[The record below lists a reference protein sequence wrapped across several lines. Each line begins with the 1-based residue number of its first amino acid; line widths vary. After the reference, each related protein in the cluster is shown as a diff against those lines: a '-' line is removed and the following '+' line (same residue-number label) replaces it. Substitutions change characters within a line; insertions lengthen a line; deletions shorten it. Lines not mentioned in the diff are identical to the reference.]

1 MTRIRVFSAALGAEV
16 NTFSASPMNHANFRD
31 LCYFPSG
38 RLPADAPPPLIAAPL
53 RRARELARLGE
64 IELIEGICAGAQPG
78 GIISRQTYEA
88 LRDELLAD
96 LVRAG
101 PVDLVL
107 LGLHGATVAAGYADC
122 EGDILRRVR
131 AQIGERPTLAAL
143 LDPHAHLSR
152 AMIEPTDLLYAYKE
166 YPHDDIF
173 ETADR
178 LVDDALRT
186 VRGEI
191 RPVIRAFDCRM
202 LGVYNTYHQPMRGY
216 VDDLLAE
223 IGPSGPLLDISVAHG
238 FPWGD
243 VEDAGTRVWVTSDGD
258 GDRAARAAERWG
270 QRLVAIRQSVQPQL
284 LSPEAAISR
293 VREHDRVVVLAETA
307 DNPGGGA
314 PSDATHLI
322 RAAAAAG
329 LGPVAAGLIWDPI
342 ALQICEAAGEGA
354 DLYLRIGGKASPLS
368 GSPLDL
374 HVNVVRMTAN
384 LEQPF
389 GGGTWSAGRA
399 VRLAAGDLT
408 LILTEHRTQCFAAE
422 AFTTLGV
429 DLAAQRAI
437 IVKSSNHFEASFRKL
452 TDAIYRVETPGAL
465 AHDFSSLPYR
475 NIQRPIA
482 PLDREGAIP
491 RLLDW
496 RSRP

>member
-31 LCYFPSG
+31 LCYYPAGS
-38 RLPADAPPPLIAAPL
+38 LPADGLPPLIAAPL
-53 RRARELARLGE
+53 RRARERARLGE
-64 IELIEGICAGAQPG
+64 IDLIEGLCAGAQPG
-78 GIISRQTYEA
+78 GVIARESYER
-88 LRDELLAD
+88 LRDEMLED

-107 LGLHGATVAAGYADC
+107 LGLHGATVAVGYSDC

-131 AQIGERPTLAAL
+131 AQIGEHAILAAL
-143 LDPHAHLSR
+143 IDPHAHLSQ
-152 AMIEPTDLLYAYKE
+152 AMIEQTDLLYAYKE

-178 LVDDALRT
+178 LVDDALRA
-186 VRGEI
+186 VQGEI
-191 RPVIRAFDCRM
+191 RPVACAFDCRM

-216 VDDLLAE
+216 VDGLLAE
-223 IGPSGPLLDISVAHG
+223 IGASGTLLDISVAHG

-243 VEDAGTRVWVTSDGD
+243 VEDAGTRVWATSNGD
-258 GDRAARAAERWG
+258 ADQAASAAQCWG
-270 QRLVAIRQSVQPQL
+270 ERLVAIRDSVQPQL
-284 LSPEAAISR
+284 FTPDEAIVR
-293 VREHDRVVVLAETA
+293 VREHDRLVVLAETA

-314 PSDATHLI
+314 PSDATHLV
-322 RAAAAAG
+322 RAVADAA

-354 DLYLRIGGKASPLS
+354 DLRLRIGGKASPLS
-368 GSPLDL
+368 GAPLDL
-374 HVNVVRMTAN
+374 EVKVVRLTER

-389 GGGTWSAGRA
+389 GGGVWSAGRA
-399 VRLAAGDLT
+399 ARLVAGDLT

-422 AFTTLGV
+422 AFTALGV
-429 DLAAQRAI
+429 DLASQRAV

-452 TDAIYRVETPGAL
+452 ADVIMRVETPGAL
-465 AHDFSSLPYR
+465 THDFATLPYR
-475 NIQRPIA
+475 NIRRPIA
-482 PLDREGAIP
+482 PLDRDGAIP

-496 RSRP
+496 RSRS

>member
-31 LCYFPSG
+31 LCYYPSG
-38 RLPADAPPPLIAAPL
+38 SLPADKLPPLIAAPL
-53 RRARELARLGE
+53 RRARERARQGE
-64 IELIEGICAGAQPG
+64 ITLVEGLCAGAQPG
-78 GIISRQTYEA
+78 GVIARQSYER
-88 LRDELLAD
+88 LRDEMLED

-107 LGLHGATVAAGYADC
+107 LGLHGATVAAGYSDC

-131 AQIGERPTLAAL
+131 AQIGEHAVLAAL
-143 LDPHAHLSR
+143 IDPHAHLSE

-178 LVDDALRT
+178 LVDDALRA

-191 RPVIRAFDCRM
+191 RPVTRAFDCRM

-216 VDDLLAE
+216 VDGLLAE
-223 IGPSGPLLDISVAHG
+223 IGASGAMLDISVAHG

-258 GDRAARAAERWG
+258 ADQAARTAQRWG
-270 QRLVAIRQSVQPQL
+270 ERLVAIRESVQPQL
-284 LSPEAAISR
+284 FTPDEAIAR
-293 VREHDRVVVLAETA
+293 VREHDRLVVLAETA

-314 PSDATHLI
+314 PSDATHLV
-322 RAAAAAG
+322 RAVAAAA

-354 DLYLRIGGKASPLS
+354 DLQLRIGGKASPLS
-368 GSPLDL
+368 GAPLDL
-374 HVNVVRMTAN
+374 DVNVVRLTAR

-389 GGGTWSAGRA
+389 GGGVWSAGRA
-399 VRLAAGDLT
+399 ARLAAGDLT

-422 AFTTLGV
+422 AFTALGV
-429 DLAAQRAI
+429 DLASQRAV

-452 TDAIYRVETPGAL
+452 TDAIMRVETPGAL
-465 AHDFSSLPYR
+465 THDFASLPYR
-475 NIQRPIA
+475 NIRRPIA
-482 PLDREGAIP
+482 PLDRDGAIP

-496 RSRP
+496 RSRS